1 MCIDSLR
8 LVRRAAAAGLA
19 LVAAT
24 WIACR
29 SSASVT
35 PIVPATAELV
45 IDDELLR
52 GLRPEPWLGSPGT
65 SEQYFPI
72 FIGASVRDLVLGRP
86 PAIRPRLLAALR
98 ELGLDQARR
107 IAETLPERRVELEVW
122 PTQDWDGQPT
132 WVFAR
137 WRSSADAAWTWL
149 TQARNGRPAWS
160 QASGPKP
167 LLPELID
174 PSKIPGREDLFG
186 DFLAS
191 SDLYDQPRFG
201 NCVYVRRSSGAIAL
215 AWPDPRERG
224 SRAAELTRPGAF
236 DAYCV
241 NQPPRFNDRPVAFVV
256 AIAGGAI
263 AWPAEIDWAPEPSER
278 PAPAQVALQVPGWP
292 SDFAI
297 RYQEDLRIADGE
309 SEARYPLSG
318 RTTRFRNKGSFQPDH
333 DLERMVDYLEERY
346 RVLSI
351 ETVRQ
356 RFTWRGIPQS
366 NLIAIIK
373 GTEGGPPVVMAD
385 HIDAACEEDTFART
399 RLRVTTYGADDNA
412 TATAALLGAA
422 AALRDAHPRHDIWL
436 VHLTGEEFP
445 SDDLGARHFLSEM
458 MRARQDLRAAVI
470 IDFIGWHHPG
480 KPAFQVSPTSIPGSE
495 RMAALALDAAR
506 QLAPELSVIYA
517 ARNQLRNSVFQTD
530 LQEFEFYGIPGVL
543 FNEDMDYSD
552 RSTGNPHN
560 HQSTD
565 VASTLDL
572 PFATAVAR
580 IAIETTLR
588 LAND

>member
-1 MCIDSLR
+1 MCIDSLA
-8 LVRRAAAAGLA
+8 LVRWTATAGLA
-19 LVAAT
+19 LVAA
-24 WIACR
+24 IGLACR
-29 SSASVT
+29 SSAPVT
-35 PIVPATAELV
+35 PLVTTTAELV
-45 IDDELLR
+45 TDDELLR
-52 GLRPEPWLGSPGT
+52 DLRPQPWLNSPGT

-72 FIGASVRDLVLGRP
+72 FIGASARDLVLGRP
-86 PAIRPRLLAALR
+86 PAPRPRLPVALR
-98 ELGLDQARR
+98 GLGLEQAHR
-107 IAETLPERRVELEVW
+107 IAATLPGPRVELEVW
-122 PTQDWDGQPT
+122 PTQDWNGQPA

-137 WRSSADAAWTWL
+137 WRSSAGAPWTWL
-149 TQARNGRPAWS
+149 TETRGGVPAPSPATGAR
-160 QASGPKP
+160 P
-167 LLPELID
+167 LLPERID
-174 PSKIPGREDLFG
+174 PSQSPGREDLFR

-215 AWPDPRERG
+215 AWPDPRERAA
-224 SRAAELTRPGAF
+224 RAAELTRPGAF

-241 NQPPRFNDRPVAFVV
+241 NPPARFNDRPVAFVV
-256 AIAGGAI
+256 AIAGAAI
-263 AWPAEIDWAPEPSER
+263 AWPAEIDWVPAPSAR
-278 PAPAQVALQVPGWP
+278 PAPAQVALQVSGWP
-292 SDFAI
+292 DEFAV

-309 SEARYPLSG
+309 LEARYPLSG
-318 RTTRFRNKGSFQPDH
+318 RTGRFRTKGSFQPDH
-333 DLERMVDYLEERY
+333 DLERLVDYLEERY

-351 ETVRQ
+351 KTVRQ

-366 NLIAIIK
+366 NLIAIIQ

-385 HIDAACEEDTFART
+385 HIDTACEEDTFART
-399 RLRVTTYGADDNA
+399 RQRVTGHGADDNA

-422 AALRDAHPRHDIWL
+422 AVLRDAHPRHDIWL

-445 SDDLGARHFLSEM
+445 SDDLGARHFLSEA
-458 MRARQDLRAAVI
+458 MRARQDIRAVVI
-470 IDFIGWHHPG
+470 TDFIGWHAPG
-480 KPAFQVSPTSIPGSE
+480 KPAFQVSPTSIAGSE
-495 RMAALALDAAR
+495 RMAALAVDAAR

-517 ARNQLRNSVFQTD
+517 ARNELRNSVFQTD

-565 VASTLDL
+565 VASTLD
-572 PFATAVAR
+572 PAFAAAVAKV
-580 IAIETTLR
+580 AIETTLR